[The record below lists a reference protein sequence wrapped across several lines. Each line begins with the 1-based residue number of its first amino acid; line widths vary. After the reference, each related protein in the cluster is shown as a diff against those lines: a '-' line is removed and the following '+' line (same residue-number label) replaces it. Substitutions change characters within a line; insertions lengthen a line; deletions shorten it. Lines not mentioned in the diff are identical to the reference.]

1 MRCAEFLRPAPIGRC
16 RTHDRS
22 LWEPSDDVAAR
33 RFAKR
38 GARDHTIAYF
48 SAKKAR
54 VKEFRDA
61 LDLSLNV
68 YELQGLD
75 KAFPAPRKRTPLA
88 IS

>member
-1 MRCAEFLRPAPIGRC
+1 VALAWVLRQ
-16 RTHDRS
+16 DQ
-22 LWEPSDDVAAR
+22 V
-33 RFAKR
+33 
-38 GARDHTIAYF
+38 IAIPK

-88 IS
+88 MS

>member
-1 MRCAEFLRPAPIGRC
+1 VLRQ
-16 RTHDRS
+16 DQ
-22 LWEPSDDVAAR
+22 V
-33 RFAKR
+33 
-38 GARDHTIAYF
+38 IAIPK

-88 IS
+88 MS